1 MPGYHPLTFH
11 PGSLGRRLRASFFA
25 MLLLL
30 PGCAGPRRVDP
41 ISPGIMPAR
50 QMVEVWRGRRAVTL
64 HGVEIEERE
73 LTGIPYFKP
82 VQCDSCRLTIPLD
95 QVDSLNIVSGDEN
108 ALLGTGMVIGT
119 FLTVLLAWRTAAK
132 N

>member
-1 MPGYHPLTFH
+1 MSGYYTLTFR
-11 PGSLGRRLRASFFA
+11 PWSLGRRLRASFFSI
-25 MLLLL
+25 LLLL
-30 PGCAGPRRVDP
+30 PGCAGTRRVDP

-73 LTGIPYFKP
+73 LTGIPRFKP
-82 VQCDSCRLTIPLD
+82 VECDSCRVTIALSE
-95 QVDSLNIVSGDEN
+95 VDSMKMVPGDEN

-119 FLTVLLAWRTAAK
+119 LLTVLLAWRAAAK